1 MSGET
6 TRKARQFAG
15 MVETLSDSGLLVVV
29 DGEGEPNAEMTDTL
43 HNMAQALWSM
53 LIDED
58 VLSGVLGGD
67 S

>member
-6 TRKARQFAG
+6 IRRVRQFAG

-29 DGEGEPNAEMTDTL
+29 DGEGAPNAEMTDTL

>member
-6 TRKARQFAG
+6 KRRARQFAG
-15 MVETLSDSGLLVVV
+15 MVETLIDSGLLVVV
-29 DGEGEPNAEMTDTL
+29 DGEGEPNAHMTDTL
-43 HNMAQALWSM
+43 HSMAQALWSM

>member
-6 TRKARQFAG
+6 KRRARQFAS
-15 MVETLSDSGLLVVV
+15 MVETLIDSGLLVVV
-29 DGEGEPNAEMTDTL
+29 DGEGKHNAHMTDTL
-43 HNMAQALWSM
+43 HSMAEALWSM